1 MTMINMA
8 HMDLHF
14 GNIMAKFIPSNVG
27 KYKEY
32 VFPTKDRVLRK
43 AFVPAH
49 YDVKIIDLDGAPS

>member
-1 MTMINMA
+1 MYTIRVMTAINMY

-32 VFPTKDRVLRK
+32 VFSHEKTESFAKRSSRR
-43 AFVPAH
+43 
-49 YDVKIIDLDGAPS
+49 ITT